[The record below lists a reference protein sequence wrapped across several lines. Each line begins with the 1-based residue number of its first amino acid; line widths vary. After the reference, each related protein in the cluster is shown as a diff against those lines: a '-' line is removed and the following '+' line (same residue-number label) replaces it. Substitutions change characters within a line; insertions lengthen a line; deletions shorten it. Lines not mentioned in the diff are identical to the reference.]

1 MTAIK
6 SILNIAPTLQAAALA
21 GHTAKFAQK
30 KDKTVKD
37 FLEVGTKNIVGIE
50 LIKLESGLIG
60 GL

>member
-6 SILNIAPTLQAAALA
+6 SILNIIPIVQAGVLV

-30 KDKTVKD
+30 KDKTAKD
-37 FLEVGTKNIVGIE
+37 FLKVGTTAIIGTE
-50 LIKLESGLIG
+50 LIKIESGLIG